1 MRTASIAFFGCTA
14 LVAGLV
20 SGLAGGVA
28 GAATYPDPGRVT
40 GNVTVHDPSMVRA
53 VDGTYFLFST
63 HNGIEART
71 SRDRIAFTRAGSV
84 LPNGATW
91 ATAYSG
97 NVRDVWAPDVSVH
110 AGLYYLY
117 YAVSTFGSN
126 KSAIGLATSPTA
138 ATGSWT
144 DRGLVYD
151 SATSSDYNAIDPSLT
166 VDPDGRWWLAF
177 GSWWTGLKMIQIDP
191 ATGKQLASNR
201 TRYNLASRTS
211 TSLGIE
217 APYVLRHGSFYY
229 LFSSWDLCCRGVN
242 STYRVMVGRSSTI
255 NGSYVDRSGVALT
268 AGGGTEIVSSHGRFI
283 GPGGQSVIVDGADEL
298 LVYHYYD
305 ANNNGSPTLGINL
318 IGWDTAGWPVLR

>member
-1 MRTASIAFFGCTA
+1 MRTVSLLGCAT

-20 SGLAGGVA
+20 AVAGPETA
-28 GAATYPDPGRVT
+28 GAATFPDPGRVT
-40 GNVTVHDPSMVRA
+40 GNITVHDPSMVRA
-53 VDGTYFLFST
+53 ADGTYYLFST
-63 HNGIEART
+63 HNGIEIRT
-71 SRDRIAFTRAGSV
+71 SRDRVAFTRAGSV

-97 NVRDVWAPDVSVH
+97 NVRDVWAPDVSFH

-126 KSAIGLATSPTA
+126 HSAIGLATSASA
-138 ATGSWT
+138 AAGSWT

-151 SATSSDYNAIDPSLT
+151 STSGSDYNAIDPSLT
-166 VDPDGRWWLAF
+166 VDPSGRWWLAL
-177 GSWWTGLKMIQIDP
+177 GSWWTGIKMIQLDP

-217 APYVLRHGSFYY
+217 APYVLHHGNFYY
-229 LFSSWDLCCRGVN
+229 LFTSWDLCCRGVN
-242 STYRVMVGRSSTI
+242 STYHVMVGRSATI
-255 NGSYVDRSGVALT
+255 NGTYVDRNGVALT
-268 AGGGTEIVSSHGRFI
+268 AGGGTEIVATHGRFI
-283 GPGGQSVIVDGADEL
+283 GPGGQSVLTDADGEL

-305 ANNNGSPTLGINL
+305 ANNNGNPTLGVNL
-318 IGWDTAGWPVLR
+318 LAYDSAGWPFIH